1 MPLINVKNND
11 TVSSN
16 EIGLSTTSSKKQSN
30 RDKTTLHCVQNDE
43 TKNRETYYVRT
54 QKNIVTARSQGL
66 PKLNNVSV
74 NDEALGVTIQPCT
87 IHKDTQYT
95 QKDDHLVTW
104 KQISHKKDSF
114 QNNDPVVNSDRR
126 YPSQGFYQI
135 DRVENISK
143 IESLDRTEEDLSTT
157 KNNFSRN
164 RIGKDSLEKKTS
176 TRFNDDINKI
186 DKGNDAVAWLDDIQ
200 NLNQTYLIK
209 DSEDISSQ
217 EQPKIFHSKWKPIK
231 HSPRV
236 EFYFKDIREN
246 ETDKKKLEG
255 ENVINNKKIKI
266 SGRKAKS
273 LRINNENKE
282 NETKTYVKE
291 ELIIDKEIGKD
302 KNKQGSSEEIEM
314 TEYKVEDV
322 NLKNENKR
330 EICKANNENIKIVE
344 CDVKEVEANTEDK
357 QDFQIIDN
365 ENTAISEKLDIN
377 GEDKKDEL
385 ITIDKEIIETV
396 DYIEMREM
404 KQNLSDFDQCIEIPI
419 SDVIN
424 TQGVSNEFEQF
435 CSEGLQT
442 NSIGDN
448 DHLLSDKNSEML
460 AEQNSAIVVDD
471 YLNENMND
479 IFLQVEVNRQY
490 QEKFFDNSNKFEN
503 IGDNIKDEKTDFNEH
518 LENNKNE
525 LFDYSISKAEG
536 MADEGL
542 FTKNVN
548 DFDYDNN
555 DTVCV
560 EEYNMQ
566 GVNDSESSIMLKNK
580 SRYCHE
586 QASSNTS
593 ISLPRHV
600 HDLAKRVIKEQVNL
614 TEMKHKIRKN
624 MNLLRG
630 STDSLVSSIEFVE
643 LASIKRPETNST
655 YERETIEIIRPS
667 RQNRMF
673 RHFPDIRSELV
684 ETRENSERSYWKKA
698 TKISHDR
705 LIGFDSSCHEEY
717 KAITKRNPR
726 VCVLPPVVNSSLT
739 NHR

>member
-1 MPLINVKNND
+1 VPLINIKNND
-11 TVSSN
+11 VVSSN
-16 EIGLSTTSSKKQSN
+16 EVGLSSASSKKQSN

-114 QNNDPVVNSDRR
+114 QNNPVVNSDRR

-135 DRVENISK
+135 DRVENLSK
-143 IESLDRTEEDLSTT
+143 IESVDKTEEDLSTT

-164 RIGKDSLEKKTS
+164 KIEKDSLEKKTS

-186 DKGNDAVAWLDDIQ
+186 DKDNDNIAWLDGIQ

-209 DSEDISSQ
+209 DSEDI

-255 ENVINNKKIKI
+255 ENIINKKIKI

-273 LRINNENKE
+273 LKINNENNKE

-291 ELIIDKEIGKD
+291 ELIIDKEVEKD
-302 KNKQGSSEEIEM
+302 NKQESGEEVEM
-314 TEYKVEDV
+314 TEYKVEEV
-322 NLKNENKR
+322 NLKNEKER
-330 EICKANNENIKIVE
+330 EDCKENNENIEIAE
-344 CDVKEVEANTEDK
+344 CVVKEVETNTEDK
-357 QDFQIIDN
+357 QDFQIMDN
-365 ENTAISEKLDIN
+365 ENTAISEKLDVS
-377 GEDKKDEL
+377 EKDKKDEL
-385 ITIDKEIIETV
+385 ITINKEIIETV
-396 DYIEMREM
+396 DYIEVREM
-404 KQNLSDFDQCIEIPI
+404 KQNLSDFDQCIEIPV

-424 TQGVSNEFEQF
+424 VEDVSNEFEQF

-442 NSIGDN
+442 DFTGDN
-448 DHLLSDKNSEML
+448 DHLLLDKNSEML
-460 AEQNSAIVVDD
+460 TEQNSAIVND

-479 IFLQVEVNRQY
+479 IFFQVEVNRQY

-503 IGDNIKDEKTDFNEH
+503 IGDNIKDEKMDFNEH
-518 LENNKNE
+518 PENNKNE

-536 MADEGL
+536 MANEGL

-548 DFDYDNN
+548 EFDYDNN
-555 DTVCV
+555 DTMCV

-566 GVNDSESSIMLKNK
+566 GANDSESSIMLNNR
-580 SRYCHE
+580 SRYRHE
-586 QASSNTS
+586 QASPNTN

-600 HDLAKRVIKEQVNL
+600 HDLAKRVIKEQHQVNL

-673 RHFPDIRSELV
+673 RHFPDIRNELM

-698 TKISHDR
+698 TKISRDR

-717 KAITKRNPR
+717 KFTKRNPT
-726 VCVLPPVVNSSLT
+726 VCVLPPVVNPSLT

>member
-143 IESLDRTEEDLSTT
+143 IESLDRTEEDLLTT

-186 DKGNDAVAWLDDIQ
+186 DKGNDTVAWLDDIQ

-209 DSEDISSQ
+209 DSEDI

-302 KNKQGSSEEIEM
+302 NKQGSSEEIEM

-330 EICKANNENIKIVE
+330 ENCKANNENIKIAE

-365 ENTAISEKLDIN
+365 ENTAISEKLDVN

-442 NSIGDN
+442 NPIGDN

-518 LENNKNE
+518 SENNKNE

-726 VCVLPPVVNSSLT
+726 ACVLPPVVNSSLT